1 MFIFFFFFKQKTAYE
16 MRISDWSS
24 DVCSSDLRAG
34 GAIALKLV
42 VLDEIDTRLEQPR
55 HLCGS
60 RLGIEPDAR
69 LDDRADHRAT
79 VDARQRPRACDAEL
93 RALVAIEEHRRQ
105 LEIEQP
111 EPGEGLQF
119 RSEEHTSE
127 LHSPMRSSY
136 AVFCLQKKNKQIPQ
150 TKAAYNHQK
159 TEYNLKRIQPLA
171 KI

>member
-42 VLDEIDTRLEQPR
+42 VLDEIDTRIEQPR

-93 RALVAIEEHRRQ
+93 RALVAIEAHPRR
-105 LEIEQP
+105 LETEQP
-111 EPGEGLQF
+111 EHGAGLQF
-119 RSEEHTSE
+119 GKIDRNRREQLGAEGPVTME
-127 LHSPMRSSY
+127 PP
-136 AVFCLQKKNKQIPQ
+136 QKHPPPGR
-150 TKAAYNHQK
+150 T
-159 TEYNLKRIQPLA
+159 PSGP
-171 KI
+171 